1 MLDKNQTAIGYCLS
15 SILNAQNIILI
26 KINSQYFVWISKY
39 WLILEIIDNTFC
51 NSIYIYH
58 TKKWNFF
65 LTLLFSYNV
74 GYDYIRRLNILHNI
88 HETKFF
94 SWPRSYAH
102 PCIDIFF
109 CSWHDTW
116 PGLFMKCL
124 VAQIIC
130 IKNMIIQDH
139 IKRISR
145 LICVIRSV
153 NCYIYIMIQFQANSV
168 SYLLLKTLSHT
179 KNSISKKPVMQKSCI
194 LVFTYICR
202 HSKHEKPFYYKYGA
216 YYWGS
221 WVFNIL

>member
-116 PGLFMKCL
+116 PGLFMNCL

-130 IKNMIIQDH
+130 IKNMIIQDQ

-194 LVFTYICR
+194 LVFTYIYR

>member
-1 MLDKNQTAIGYCLS
+1 M
-15 SILNAQNIILI
+15 
-26 KINSQYFVWISKY
+26 
-39 WLILEIIDNTFC
+39 
-51 NSIYIYH
+51 
-58 TKKWNFF
+58 
-65 LTLLFSYNV
+65 FSYNV

-116 PGLFMKCL
+116 PGLFMNCL

-130 IKNMIIQDH
+130 IKNMIIQDQ

-153 NCYIYIMIQFQANSV
+153 KCYIYIMIQFQANSV